1 MSEDQTHFGYQKI
14 RSDLK
19 TEKVS
24 ALFEQVAPYYDH
36 MNDFMS
42 FGLHRLWKKTAVARC
57 SIQEHHC
64 VLDLAAG
71 TGDLTQ
77 QITKRL
83 GADGR
88 VVMSDINQKMLHKGI
103 ERLLDQGITQR
114 VSTVQADAEKLPFST
129 HCFDRITMAF
139 GLRNTTHLEKALS
152 EIYRVLKKGGR
163 AVILEFSTPQNAAI
177 NHLYSMY
184 SFKVIPKLGQWLYRD
199 TESYNYLVES
209 IRQHP
214 DQETLKNYFLR
225 AGFERC
231 EYQNLNAGIVAI
243 HIGYKN

>member
-1 MSEDQTHFGYQKI
+1 MSPDQTHFGYQKI

-19 TEKVS
+19 TEKVRS
-24 ALFEQVAPYYDH
+24 VFERVAPYYDH

-42 FGLHRLWKKTAVARC
+42 FGLHRLWKKTAIARC
-57 SIQEHHC
+57 GIQEQHC

-71 TGDLTQ
+71 TGDLSQ
-77 QITKRL
+77 QILNRL
-83 GADGR
+83 GTKGH
-88 VVMSDINQKMLHKGI
+88 VIMSDINQAMLSKGM
-103 ERLLDQGITQR
+103 ERLLDQGIRQQI
-114 VSTVQADAEKLPFST
+114 SAVQADAETLPFNT
-129 HCFDRITMAF
+129 ACFDRITMAF

-163 AVILEFSTPQNAAI
+163 AVILEFSKPQNTAI
-177 NHLYSMY
+177 NHLYSIY
-184 SFKVIPKLGQWLYRD
+184 SFKVIPKLGQWLYQD

-209 IRQHP
+209 IRLHP
-214 DQETLKNYFLR
+214 DQETLKKHFLN
-225 AGFERC
+225 AGFEHC